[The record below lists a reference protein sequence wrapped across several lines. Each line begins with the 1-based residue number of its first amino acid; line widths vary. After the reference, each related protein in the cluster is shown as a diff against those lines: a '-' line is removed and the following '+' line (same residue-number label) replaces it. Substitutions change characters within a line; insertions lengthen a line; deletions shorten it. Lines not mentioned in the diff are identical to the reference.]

1 MGIEKV
7 NDLFYSQ
14 AAWAMEIQEL
24 KKISD
29 CQTKK
34 GHVFLRKS

>member
-24 KKISD
+24 KRSVIARLKRD
-29 CQTKK
+29 MY
-34 GHVFLRKS
+34 F